1 MRFIKLNV
9 QAYNDLKKN
18 DFREQNPRPFKSSG
32 KSKKDDSHG
41 MQRTNPSFVPE
52 PGVNDDLVYGKV
64 KCDNDQE
71 KYYNPRCFT
80 FEGSGNL
87 FCMYI
92 LMKRDM
98 SARLFLS

>member
-1 MRFIKLNV
+1 
-9 QAYNDLKKN
+9 
-18 DFREQNPRPFKSSG
+18 
-32 KSKKDDSHG
+32 

-92 LMKRDM
+92 LIKRNM
-98 SARLFLS
+98 SARLFLLCKKVDLCATINPSTIEDLEDQKLFLIFFHMVNR